1 MVSSVTET
9 RCVHF
14 RPTEIRAPMDTAAT
28 YRVVGV
34 RADGQ
39 RVVISKHASL
49 GVAER
54 VVGLIG
60 AGSQFQDLCIES
72 EDRDGSPPRHEPAD
86 GSTHGNDA
94 TPTNS

>member
-1 MVSSVTET
+1 V
-9 RCVHF
+9 
-14 RPTEIRAPMDTAAT
+14 DTADT

-54 VVGLIG
+54 VVGLIR
-60 AGSQFQDLCIES
+60 AGSQFQELCIES
-72 EDRDGSPPRHEPAD
+72 EDRDGSPPRHQPVD
-86 GSTHGNDA
+86 GSTPGDGA
-94 TPTNS
+94 TPTIP